1 MSRRFISIITV
12 LLGLAAVLTFASPV
26 LASPAPP
33 CTPGA
38 KCVTAN
44 LNVTATVNA
53 EETLSL
59 SAATL
64 DLGSYNVGQSGSS
77 PMLSTGPAAEV
88 ATVTSFDSA
97 GYALDLYTP
106 QWNSTLPD
114 GYFQGANLSTDQQ
127 KMATNLQVERT
138 ATTGNWVPWSTN
150 ATAQAQI
157 GLTAGISGGAN
168 CTSQPGCTGSGS
180 NDVWSFGLQMNMSGA
195 PADSYSAPF
204 VVYLAGQ

>member
-1 MSRRFISIITV
+1 VIRK
-12 LLGLAAVLTFASPV
+12 LLYLIPGALVAGILSAVPAQ
-26 LASPAPP
+26 ANPAPP

-44 LNVTATVNA
+44 LSVTATVNA

-59 SAATL
+59 STATL

-77 PMLSTGPAAEV
+77 PMLSTGPAAET

-106 QWNSTLPD
+106 QWNGSFPD
-114 GYFQGANLSTDQQ
+114 GYFQGASVGTDQQ
-127 KMATNLQVERT
+127 KMASNLQVERT

-157 GLTAGISGGAN
+157 GLTAGISGGSN